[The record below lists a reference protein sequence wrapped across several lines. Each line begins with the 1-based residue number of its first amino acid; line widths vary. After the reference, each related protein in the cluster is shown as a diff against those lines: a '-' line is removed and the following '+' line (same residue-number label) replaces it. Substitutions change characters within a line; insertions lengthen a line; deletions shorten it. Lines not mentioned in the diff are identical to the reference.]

1 MAEHRALIASIH
13 AEAVEHRV
21 RSANI
26 RALTAEHRAA
36 IASNRTLMALFREMI
51 PVAFRERHL
60 AARAAARPVERPPT
74 GDRPRCGARCRDGH
88 ACVAPVVWLAGAD
101 APRRRCRM
109 HGGLSTG
116 PRTAEGRVRSL
127 VAIGQ
132 IGAALLRPP
141 ETLRTADWCAGCL
154 AASRRCRGA
163 AAWALARRPSLCIP
177 DLERVVRWTRCPDHA
192 RVQLAALA
200 RYAGGPL
207 PTVRIL
213 RPCP

>member
-1 MAEHRALIASIH
+1 MAEHRVLIARLR
-13 AEAVEHRV
+13 AEKVEHR
-21 RSANI
+21 AMIENI
-26 RALTAEHRAA
+26 QAITAEHRAV
-36 IASNRTLMALFREMI
+36 IASNRSLMALMREMI
-51 PVAFRERHL
+51 PAAFRERHD

-88 ACVAPVVWLAGAD
+88 ACAAPVVWLAGAA

-127 VAIGQ
+127 LAIGQ
-132 IGAALLRPP
+132 VGAALLRPP
-141 ETLRTADWCAGCL
+141 ETLRTAGWCAGCQT
-154 AASRRCRGA
+154 ASRRCRGA

-177 DLERVVRWTRCPDHA
+177 DLCRIVRWTRCPAHA
-192 RVQLAALA
+192 KPQLATLA
-200 RYAGGPL
+200 RWKGGPL
-207 PTVRIL
+207 PTVSIL